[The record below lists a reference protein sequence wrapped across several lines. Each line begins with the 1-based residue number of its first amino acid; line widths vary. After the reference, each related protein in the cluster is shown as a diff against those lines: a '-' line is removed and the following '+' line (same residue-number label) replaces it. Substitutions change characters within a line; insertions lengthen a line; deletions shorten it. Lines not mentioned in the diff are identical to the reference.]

1 MAAMTTNASIAPAV
15 PGAKPPKGKKGVNPF
30 AKGGP
35 KSKISP
41 KGPIDPKTL
50 GSMAKS
56 LQFK

>member
-15 PGAKPPKGKKGVNPF
+15 PGAKPKGKKGKLPVP
-30 AKGGP
+30 AG
-35 KSKISP
+35 P